1 LVEELD
7 GMLQCSSSES
17 GTQFKILLPLH
28 SEAA

>member
-1 LVEELD
+1 
-7 GMLQCSSSES
+7 MLQCSSSES